1 MMKTYKL
8 TIRPLTSFRTPL
20 QSDTIFGHLMWALRY
35 TEGEDTLVQF
45 LARYR
50 DGDPPLLVS
59 AGFPEGTLPVPVL
72 GPEPKDPKERER
84 NPANEVVGAML
95 HKALEDGRY
104 LPLPQ
109 WHQLAQNVSART
121 LKGLLSDART
131 RLREL
136 KKEEQEHLVTRTA
149 VDRITGSA
157 RKGRLFV
164 AEETFYGPGRKF
176 EIWHKLDESDD
187 KLLERLARWW
197 RWIQRNGFG
206 RGKSTGH
213 GAFRIVGQGLVEA
226 GAELP
231 QVANPN
237 GFVTLSAWVPRSG
250 DSTNPGDPTGVTYRT
265 RVKRGKLAEA
275 LALSSPWKKP
285 LLMLEPGAVA
295 RLSKKDGGL
304 RGWYGGLVAG
314 VHWPTP
320 DVPDGER
327 DIMQDIVQYGYA
339 FPLPVHIEEGA

>member
-35 TEGEDTLVQF
+35 VEGEDALVEF

-72 GPEPKDPKERER
+72 RPEPKDPEEKKR
-84 NPANEVVGAML
+84 NPANEVVGTML
-95 HKALEDGRY
+95 HKALEDDRY

-121 LKGLLSDART
+121 LKGLLNDAQA

-136 KKEEQEHLVTRTA
+136 KKAERMHPVTRTA

-157 RKGRLFV
+157 REGRLFV
-164 AEETFYGPGRKF
+164 ADETFYGPGRRF
-176 EIWHKLDESDD
+176 EVWHKLDEGNDT
-187 KLLERLARWW
+187 LLERLTRWW
-197 RWIQRNGFG
+197 RWVERNGFG

-213 GAFRIVGQGLVEA
+213 GAFRIEGDGLTEA

-231 QVANPN
+231 QVENPN
-237 GFVTLSAWVPRSG
+237 GFVTLSAWVPRR
-250 DSTNPGDPTGVTYRT
+250 GDPTDVTYRT
-265 RVKRGKLAEA
+265 RIKRGKLAEA
-275 LALSSPWKKP
+275 LALPGPWKKP
-285 LLMLEPGAVA
+285 LLMLKPGAVA
-295 RLSKKDGGL
+295 RLPDGQNVQE
-304 RGWYGGLVAG
+304 WYGGLVEEM
-314 VHWPTP
+314 HWTQK
-320 DVPDGER
+320 G
-327 DIMQDIVQYGYA
+327 IVQYGYA
-339 FPLPVHIEEGA
+339 FPLPIHTEGVT

>member
-20 QSDTIFGHLMWALRY
+20 QSDTIFGHLLWALRY
-35 TEGEDTLVQF
+35 IEGEDALVQF
-45 LARYR
+45 LARYC

-72 GPEPKDPKERER
+72 RPEPKDPEEKKH

-95 HKALEDGRY
+95 HKALEDDRY

-109 WHQLAQNVSART
+109 WHQLAQNVSVRT
-121 LKGLLSDART
+121 LKGLLNDARM

-136 KKEEQEHLVTRTA
+136 KKEERVYPITRTA

-157 RKGRLFV
+157 REGRLFV
-164 AEETFYGPGRKF
+164 ADETFYGPGRKF
-176 EIWHKLDESDD
+176 EIWHKLDEGDD
-187 KLLERLARWW
+187 KLLGRLTRWW
-197 RWIQRNGFG
+197 RWIERNGFG
-206 RGKSTGH
+206 RRKSTGH
-213 GAFRIVGQGLVEA
+213 GAFRIVGEGLVEA

-231 QVANPN
+231 RVANPN
-237 GFVTLSAWVPRSG
+237 GFVTLSAWVPKT
-250 DSTNPGDPTGVTYRT
+250 DDPANVTYRT

-275 LALSSPWKKP
+275 LALPSPWKKP

-295 RLSKKDGGL
+295 RLAKEDGEL
-304 RGWYGGLVAG
+304 REWYGGLVAG
-314 VHWPTP
+314 VHWPDP
-320 DVPDGER
+320 DIPDGEK
-327 DIMQDIVQYGYA
+327 DIMKDIVQYGYA